1 MASDG
6 GGLGNWPEIE
16 RRARLIDQSIT
27 MQAALRD
34 RDSRIATLLTS
45 CVAIVS
51 IVGIAFAF
59 ATNDDV
65 VTIAG
70 LDAQRA
76 TWLGWLAVVAGA
88 LSTIDLIIDRRGAAR
103 RRGEAVAL
111 LSALKAEYRAAAQ
124 GLGEPEAARLEGR
137 YIDIVTRI
145 PEIPERLFN
154 RLKAKHLLKVEVSK
168 ELSAHPG
175 ISSLRAR
182 IRVALRAT
190 KG

>member
-1 MASDG
+1 M
-6 GGLGNWPEIE
+6 
-16 RRARLIDQSIT
+16 
-27 MQAALRD
+27 
-34 RDSRIATLLTS
+34 
-45 CVAIVS
+45 
-51 IVGIAFAF
+51 GIAFAF